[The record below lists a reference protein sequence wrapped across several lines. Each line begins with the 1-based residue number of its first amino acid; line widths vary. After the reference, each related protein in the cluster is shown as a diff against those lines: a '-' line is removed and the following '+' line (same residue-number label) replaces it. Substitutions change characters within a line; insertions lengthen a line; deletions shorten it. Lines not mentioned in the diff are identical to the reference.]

1 MLEEQIAQLE
11 SILSKQ
17 EQKLESILGEI
28 SSIKEKACPVLGD
41 NFVSRLE
48 STEDWNN
55 IGSASFNEKYLKH
68 EVSAISQMAALRLQY
83 DQVNKDFS
91 NTKQKLETL
100 NNDLVHNN
108 LQPGELFGLIR
119 EVKEE
124 FTKKIQTEEDKLSL
138 LEAEKYHID
147 EKLMKANED
156 ISKLRT
162 ELIEVLNDR
171 ITMSYY
177 GIVALGICIFLLT
190 IGVLLVAF
198 LH

>member
-41 NFVSRLE
+41 DFISRLE
-48 STEDWNN
+48 SSEDWNDV
-55 IGSASFNEKYLKH
+55 GSASFNRKYIKH
-68 EVSAISQMAALRLQY
+68 EVTAVSKIAALRVEY
-83 DQVNKDFS
+83 DKISEDIS
-91 NTKQKLETL
+91 KTKKKLETL
-100 NNDLVHNN
+100 DNDRVHNN